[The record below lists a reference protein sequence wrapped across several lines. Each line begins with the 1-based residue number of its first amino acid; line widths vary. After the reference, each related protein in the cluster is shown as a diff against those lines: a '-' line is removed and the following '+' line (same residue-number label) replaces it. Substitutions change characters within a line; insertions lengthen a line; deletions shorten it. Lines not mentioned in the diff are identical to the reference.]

1 MKKGVSLTTAL
12 VMLSSMVYGGGND
25 ATALVEPE
33 PIQIVKE
40 NFFIYGGGGIAGADV
55 SSLIMPDVKVLPGIL
70 DDSGSVWEA
79 GVGYRY
85 TKDVFTTVSLQGIYL
100 DQVDILNA
108 SASINYRFSDL
119 IVMPYFGAVLG
130 YSNLEYQEIPVDTTG
145 HTNVDAKLDA
155 DHVAFGLQAGAEY
168 ELTDQFTLFGKYQFM
183 NYGHKMEI
191 FQTSDIEHSNTQ
203 NLEGG
208 IRYEF

>member
-12 VMLSSMVYGGGND
+12 VMLSSVAYGGGD
-25 ATALVEPE
+25 DGSALVDSE
-33 PIQIVKE
+33 PIRIVKE

-55 SSLIMPDVKVLPGIL
+55 ASLIMPEVEVLPGVL
-70 DDSGSVWEA
+70 DDGASMWEA

-100 DQVDILNA
+100 DQVDIYNA
-108 SASINYRFSDL
+108 SASINYRFSDF

-130 YSNLEYQEIPVDTTG
+130 YSSLEYQEIPVDTTG
-145 HTNVDAKLDA
+145 HSNVDAKLDA
-155 DHVAFGLQAGAEY
+155 DHVTFGLQAGAEY
-168 ELTDQFTLFGKYQFM
+168 ELSDQFTLFGKYQYM
-183 NYGHKMEI
+183 SYGHKMEI

-208 IRYEF
+208 VRYEF